1 LKTKRIWLAAT
12 TAVAVSSL
20 LLTGCGSTEGGSSSA
35 ATGAA
40 SQKAVKDLKIGFLQ
54 KQLDAPYFKAMEV
67 EAQKASKEQGFE
79 LLFQNANGD
88 PVTQLNQAQT
98 MVSQGV
104 DALIVNA
111 ISPNTQ
117 KQQLQQIAGDIPVI
131 FVDTGIPDVG
141 VTAVTSDNYEIGKMS
156 GALTAK
162 RYTKGETIDVAIL
175 NGGANDEIV
184 GPQRQQGFLDGLK
197 EGGVT
202 YDVVAAASAVWAQD
216 KAVPAA
222 ESMLSAHPDV
232 DLILGL
238 NDAMALGA
246 LTVLQDQKNTKTL
259 VAASADGQKEA
270 LEQIKLG
277 GCTGQYVSS
286 GLNSPSL
293 ATARGF
299 EIAVAVASG
308 QKAPT
313 NFKKEEFTKAAGI
326 DCNNV
331 DEYYNPEN
339 VF

>member
-1 LKTKRIWLAAT
+1 MKSRRIWLAAT

-20 LLTGCGSTEGGSSSA
+20 LLTGCGSTEGSSGGTSA
-35 ATGAA
+35 A
-40 SQKAVKDLKIGFLQ
+40 AVKKDVKNLKIGFLQ
-54 KQLDAPYFKAMEV
+54 RQVDAPYYKAMEV
-67 EAQKASKEQGFE
+67 AAQKVSKEQGFE

-117 KQQLQQIAGDIPVI
+117 KQQLKQIAGDIPVI

-141 VTAVTSDNYEIGKMS
+141 VTAVTSDNYEIGKLS

-162 RYTKGETIDVAIL
+162 RFTKGEAVDVAIL
-175 NGGANDEIV
+175 NGGANDESV
-184 GPQRQQGFLDGLK
+184 GPKRQQGFLDGLK

-202 YDVVAAASAVWAQD
+202 YKVVAEASAVYAQD

-222 ESMLSAHPDV
+222 ESMLSAHPEV

-246 LTVLQDQKNTKTL
+246 LTVLQDQKNTTTL

-270 LEQIKLG
+270 LAEIKRG
-277 GCTGQYVSS
+277 GCQGQYVST

-293 ATARGF
+293 ATGRGF
-299 EIAVAVASG
+299 EIAIALATG
-308 QKAPT
+308 QKAAGD
-313 NFKKEEFTKAAGI
+313 FKKEEFTKAAGI